1 MIIFLVDICLLQLHC
16 YILLSFICICAETSI
31 VKTITPGAEKTLK
44 NRDPDAMGDVG
55 DLGDT
60 AALLLTS
67 AAWACG
73 FGVVHYVLRLT
84 SSMLLRNEDR
94 KDQHEWANYVIS
106 CTQAAISGFA
116 GAMGLLIEEP
126 FATSFRRATR

>member
-1 MIIFLVDICLLQLHC
+1 MLATVA
-16 YILLSFICICAETSI
+16 LLSFIIFHLYLCRDLNCKETDY
-31 VKTITPGAEKTLK
+31 PGAEKTLK
-44 NRDPDAMGDVG
+44 NDPDAMDVG

>member
-1 MIIFLVDICLLQLHC
+1 M
-16 YILLSFICICAETSI
+16 
-31 VKTITPGAEKTLK
+31 
-44 NRDPDAMGDVG
+44 DVG
-55 DLGDT
+55 DGDT
-60 AALLLTS
+60 AVLLLTL

-84 SSMLLRNEDR
+84 AMLLRNDDR